1 MNNKERFATWAIIVL
16 MALVAFATV
25 PGVIHLYKIGEPFLG
40 FCSLLSGVIAE
51 LSLYF
56 HLKKLGE

>member
-1 MNNKERFATWAIIVL
+1 MNNKERFLYWGIIVL

-25 PGVIHLYKIGEPFLG
+25 PGVLNLYTKGEPFLG
-40 FCSLLSGVIAE
+40 FCSLISGVIAE

-56 HLKKLGE
+56 HLKKLG